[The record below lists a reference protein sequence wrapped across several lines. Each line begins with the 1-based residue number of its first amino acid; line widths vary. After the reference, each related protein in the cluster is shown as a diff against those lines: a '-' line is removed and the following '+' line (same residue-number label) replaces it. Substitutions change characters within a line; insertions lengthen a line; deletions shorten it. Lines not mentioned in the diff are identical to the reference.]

1 MMNRF
6 LSMITALLLG
16 TIIVPLASAQSEFN
30 ALSIINVTGSGA
42 VPTENDY
49 VPNVVKSE
57 NGLASF
63 EALKAQAV
71 AARTFAYYKMDR
83 QGFINDGTTDQAYS
97 GPGAVR
103 QIHLDAT
110 AATEGEILWVRDN
123 IGAEKDVLI
132 ASFYAAGSIP
142 TGPFNPDNPG
152 IISDPGDSDPTG
164 TQDRITF
171 TYANDLT
178 GGFNLGGPQ
187 GFIGTPSNPNWPNRG
202 SKSQN
207 GADYL
212 SDNSV
217 NYIDILKYYYG
228 ADIQLRTAT
237 TAGTT
242 VEFGQKVLTSFDDY
256 GSGRAS
262 DGTITGHEGVFHRAP
277 DFSGGTTDNIAGS
290 TAERDGTAA
299 QSGSHSQRIDIN
311 YDEGQGGDFTL
322 RHVAGAKYS
331 DFDGSSNAASRIANL
346 QFESIGSVGLWLKT
360 TDPGLEVSIAID
372 DPTTGDRGLKK
383 QVNADG
389 QWHEYKWRL
398 DNTND
403 WEAWAGAGNG
413 IIDGVNVSL
422 DSIQLFG
429 SSDATVYLDTVFW
442 DPTDVFNPSASGD
455 YNGDGVVNAADYTV
469 WRDAYLTIQEGH
481 PADGTG
487 DGFVGNADYDLW
499 EANFGAIVT
508 NTSTAIPEP
517 TAATSVLLLLGLFQ
531 IKQRNR
537 S

>member
-1 MMNRF
+1 MMLRPLF
-6 LSMITALLLG
+6 ISTLLLVAAL
-16 TIIVPLASAQSEFN
+16 VPLASAQTEFN
-30 ALSIINVTGSGA
+30 ALSTISVTGSGS
-42 VPTENDY
+42 VPTESDY

-71 AARTFAYYKMDR
+71 AARTFAYYKMDL
-83 QGFINDGTTDQAYS
+83 QGFINDGTSDQVYS
-97 GPGAVR
+97 SAGSVR
-103 QIHLDAT
+103 PIHFAAA

-132 ASFYAAGSIP
+132 ASFYVAGSIP
-142 TGPFNPDNPG
+142 TGPFNAAIPG
-152 IISDPGDSDPTG
+152 IISDPGDSDPTS
-164 TQDRITF
+164 TQQWVTF
-171 TYANDLT
+171 TYANGLSS
-178 GGFNLGGPQ
+178 GFNQ
-187 GFIGTPSNPNWPNRG
+187 GTPLGFQGSTSNPNWPNRG
-202 SKSQN
+202 AKSQN

-237 TAGTT
+237 TGGSA
-242 VEFGQKVLTSFDDY
+242 VEFGEKVLTSFDDY

-262 DGTITGHEGVFHRAP
+262 DGTISGHEGVFHRAP
-277 DFSGGTTDNIAGS
+277 DFSGSTSANIVGS
-290 TAERDGTAA
+290 TADRDGSQA

-322 RHVAGAKYS
+322 RHVAGAMYS
-331 DFDGSSNAASRIANL
+331 DFDGSSNAASRVANL
-346 QFESIGSVGLWLKT
+346 QFESTGSVGLWLKT
-360 TDPGLEVSIAID
+360 TDPGLEVSIALD

-383 QVNADG
+383 SVNADG

-398 DNTND
+398 DNNND
-403 WEAWAGAGNG
+403 WEAWLGAGNG

-429 SSDATVYLDTVFW
+429 SSDATVYLDTVYW
-442 DPTDVFNPSASGD
+442 DPTDVFNPTAAGD
-455 YNGDGVVNAADYTV
+455 YNGDGIVNAADYTV
-469 WRDAYLTIQEGH
+469 WKDAFLTIQEGH

-499 EANFGAIVT
+499 AANFGTIVT
-508 NTSTAIPEP
+508 STSTTVPEP
-517 TAATSVLLLLGLFQ
+517 ASTTSLLLFLALFQ
-531 IKQRNR
+531 LKQRSR